1 MMINRPGVE
10 AGAMAISMVSVP
22 KVTGGMVAPEPERFD
37 LTIVI
42 PAYNEEGAVATTVD
56 RIRGALAT
64 LPLRFEIVVVDDGSK
79 DNTRHEAQRA
89 GARVL
94 ASSANGGYG
103 WALKRGIAGSDSE
116 YVAIIDADGTYPAET
131 LVPMLEIAKTADM
144 VVGDRSGA
152 MNNVPLL
159 RRPAKWMLN
168 KLANFLADRK
178 IPDLNSGLRVFKRES
193 LTRFVPL
200 LPDAFSFTTTITL
213 CMLCTK
219 MQVEY
224 IPVAYGKRIGQS
236 KIRPTD
242 FFNFMLLVVR
252 ITTLF
257 QPLRVFLPLGA
268 MLFLLGS
275 AKAAYDIWLL
285 MKLSESAVFG
295 LLASLIIWSL
305 GLLADMISRLHLRP

>member
-1 MMINRPGVE
+1 
-10 AGAMAISMVSVP
+10 MATTIASVP
-22 KVTGGMVAPEPERFD
+22 KVVGGLVAHDPERFD

-56 RIRGALAT
+56 RIRTTLAS

-79 DNTRHEAQRA
+79 DKTRHEAQRA
-89 GARVL
+89 GARVI

-103 WALKRGIAGSDSE
+103 WALKRGIAASDSE

-159 RRPAKWMLN
+159 RRPAKWFLN

-178 IPDLNSGLRVFKRES
+178 IPDLNSGLRVFKRDS
-193 LTRFVPL
+193 LKRFIPL

-213 CMLCTK
+213 CMLCSK

-224 IPVAYGKRIGQS
+224 IPVAYAKRIGQS
-236 KIRPTD
+236 KIRARD
-242 FFNFMLLVVR
+242 FFNFILLVLR
-252 ITTLF
+252 I
-257 QPLRVFLPLGA
+257 V
-268 MLFLLGS
+268 
-275 AKAAYDIWLL
+275 
-285 MKLSESAVFG
+285 
-295 LLASLIIWSL
+295 
-305 GLLADMISRLHLRP
+305 

>member
-1 MMINRPGVE
+1 MPI
-10 AGAMAISMVSVP
+10 AIASVP
-22 KVTGGMVAPEPERFD
+22 KVAAGLVAHDPERFD

-56 RIRGALAT
+56 RIRATLAS

-89 GARVL
+89 GARVI

-159 RRPAKWMLN
+159 RRPAKWFLN

-178 IPDLNSGLRVFKRES
+178 IPDLNSGLRVFKRGS
-193 LTRFVPL
+193 LKRFIPL

-213 CMLCTK
+213 CMLCSK

-224 IPVAYGKRIGQS
+224 IPVAYAKRIGQS
-236 KIRPTD
+236 KIRARD
-242 FFNFMLLVVR
+242 FFNFILLVLR
-252 ITTLF
+252 IVMLF
-257 QPLRVFLPLGA
+257 QPLRIFLPLGSA
-268 MLFLLGS
+268 LFLLGI
-275 AKAAYDIWLL
+275 AKTIYDITL
-285 MKLSESAVFG
+285 MNLSESAIFA
-295 LLASLIIWSL
+295 LLAALIIWSL
-305 GLLADMISRLHLRP
+305 GLIADMISRLHLRP

>member
-1 MMINRPGVE
+1 MINRPGVE
-10 AGAMAISMVSVP
+10 AGPIAISIVSVP
-22 KVTGGMVAPEPERFD
+22 KVAGGLVAHEPEKFD

-56 RIRGALAT
+56 RIRATLAS

-103 WALKRGIAGSDSE
+103 WALKRGIAGSDSA

-131 LVPMLEIAKTADM
+131 LVAMLEIAKTADM

-152 MNNVPLL
+152 MKNVPLL
-159 RRPAKWMLN
+159 RRPAKWFLN

-193 LTRFVPL
+193 LKRFIPL

-213 CMLCTK
+213 CMLCSK

-224 IPVAYGKRIGQS
+224 IPVAYAKRIGQS
-236 KIRPTD
+236 KIRARD
-242 FFNFMLLVVR
+242 FFNFILLVLR
-252 ITTLF
+252 IVMLF
-257 QPLRVFLPLGA
+257 QPLRIFLPLGSV
-268 MLFLLGS
+268 LFVLGI
-275 AKAAYDIWLL
+275 AKTMYDITL
-285 MKLSESAVFG
+285 MNLSESAIFA
-295 LLASLIIWSL
+295 LLAALIIWSL
-305 GLLADMISRLHLRP
+305 GLVADMISRLHLRP

>member
-1 MMINRPGVE
+1 MNRSGSE
-10 AGAMAISMVSVP
+10 TKSIAMLTANVP
-22 KVTGGMVAPEPERFD
+22 QATAALVAHGPESFD
-37 LTIVI
+37 LTVVI

-56 RIRGALAT
+56 GIRAALSSF
-64 LPLRFEIVVVDDGSK
+64 PLRFEIVVVDDGSK

-131 LVPMLEIAKTADM
+131 LVPMLEIARTADM

-152 MNNVPLL
+152 INNVPLL
-159 RRPAKWMLN
+159 RRPAKWFLN

-178 IPDLNSGLRVFKRES
+178 IPDLNSGLRVFKRDS
-193 LTRFVPL
+193 LKRFIPL

-213 CMLCTK
+213 CMLCSK

-224 IPVAYGKRIGQS
+224 IPVAYAKRIGQS
-236 KIRPTD
+236 KIRARD
-242 FFNFMLLVVR
+242 FFNFILLVLR
-252 ITTLF
+252 IVMLF
-257 QPLRVFLPLGA
+257 QPLRIFLPLGSA
-268 MLFLLGS
+268 LFVLGI
-275 AKAAYDIWLL
+275 AKTIYDITL
-285 MKLSESAVFG
+285 MNLSESAIFA
-295 LLASLIIWSL
+295 LLAALIIWSL
-305 GLLADMISRLHLRP
+305 GLVADMISRLHLRP